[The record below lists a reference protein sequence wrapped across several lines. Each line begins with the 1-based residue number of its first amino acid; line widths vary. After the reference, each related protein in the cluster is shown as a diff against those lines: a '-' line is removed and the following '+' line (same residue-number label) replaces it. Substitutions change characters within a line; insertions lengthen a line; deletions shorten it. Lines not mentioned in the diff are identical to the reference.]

1 MEFIE
6 PTLICFRVVIFL
18 TLSKCHWHLFN
29 FRDAVLV
36 RMSITVLLNRPVS
49 CFYEAFV
56 SKTFLLLD
64 KTNVFDKPR
73 AEGKSRSV
81 CTMPRRENVCCEETK
96 LFNWV
101 LLTSQYFES
110 NLWVHFKKFSSILF
124 LQKNSWISI
133 VYFNLYWAFEVS
145 KVDSIVGT
153 TLKNHKTLKT
163 CLVFKVFSISLHAF
177 MTIL

>member
-1 MEFIE
+1 
-6 PTLICFRVVIFL
+6 
-18 TLSKCHWHLFN
+18 
-29 FRDAVLV
+29 
-36 RMSITVLLNRPVS
+36 MSITVLLNRPVS
-49 CFYEAFV
+49 CFYKAFA

-64 KTNVFDKPR
+64 KTNVFDKPRAEGKSRSVCTMPRRENVCCEETNVFNKPRAEGKSRSVCTMPRRENVCCEETNVFDKPR

-124 LQKNSWISI
+124 LQKKQLNI
-133 VYFNLYWAFEVS
+133 N
-145 KVDSIVGT
+145 
-153 TLKNHKTLKT
+153 
-163 CLVFKVFSISLHAF
+163 CLF
-177 MTIL
+177 